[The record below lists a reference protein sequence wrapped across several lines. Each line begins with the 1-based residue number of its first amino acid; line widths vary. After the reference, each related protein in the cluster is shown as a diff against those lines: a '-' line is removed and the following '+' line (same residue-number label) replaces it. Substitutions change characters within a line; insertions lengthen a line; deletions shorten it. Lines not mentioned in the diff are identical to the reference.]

1 MTMAKNSTPI
11 QLQIGPYLFNES
23 FFPHAFDYTHR
34 WEVYKGS
41 AGSGKS
47 HFISQKLI
55 LKAMRDP
62 GRRMLICRRYGSTVI
77 QTVWQLIS
85 EQLETF
91 GLMPSC
97 KINKTERTILLP
109 NGSQFIFFGLDEET
123 KLLSLQNI
131 SDIWVEEAFEVP
143 REIVEQL
150 NLRLRGDKQYQQ
162 IIMSFNPI
170 SKSSWLYEFCELVP
184 PKSFIYHQSTYK
196 DNRFLP
202 AEYVNAL
209 EDMIRTNP
217 KKAQVF
223 VFGDWGV
230 DLDGLVFPSHKTEDF
245 DIHELLRN
253 PNLRVMCGADIGFTD
268 PSTCCVSLWDKEN
281 RKIYVIREYYQRGAT
296 FQELAEGIQG
306 CGVGKNKVFVDNAD
320 PRMIKFFSDYGLNAR
335 PAKKGN
341 DSVRLYIAFLQN
353 HEIIIHPSCTN
364 MIMELDNFSFV
375 KNQMTGLYD
384 PSKTTHEF
392 SHLIDALK
400 YSYSDVY
407 RTGKLKTLNLKLGL

>member
-1 MTMAKNSTPI
+1 MSKSQQPI
-11 QLQIGPYLFNES
+11 QLQLSKDIFNDAFYPYLF
-23 FFPHAFDYTHR
+23 DYSHR

-55 LKAMRDP
+55 LKALNDP
-62 GRRMLICRRYGSTVI
+62 ERRMLICRRYGSTVRE
-77 QTVWQLIS
+77 TVWQLII
-85 EQLETF
+85 EQLRFFQIEH
-91 GLMPSC
+91 LC
-97 KINKTERTILLP
+97 NINKTERCITLP
-109 NGSQFIFFGLDEET
+109 NNSQFIFFGLDEET

-131 SDIWVEEAFEVP
+131 SDVWIEEAYEVP
-143 REIVEQL
+143 RDIVDQL
-150 NLRLRGDKQYQQ
+150 NLRLRGNKKYQQ

-170 SKSSWLYEFCELVP
+170 SKASWLYEFCELVP
-184 PKSFIYHQSTYK
+184 PESFMYHQSTYK

-202 AEYVNAL
+202 TEYVKAL

-223 VFGDWGV
+223 VYGDWGV
-230 DLDGLVFPSHKTEDF
+230 DLDGLVFPNHRVQNF
-245 DIHELLRN
+245 DINELLRN
-253 PNLRVMCGADIGFTD
+253 NDLRVMCGADVGFTD
-268 PSTCCVSLWDKEN
+268 PSTCCVSLWDKKN

-296 FQELAEGIQG
+296 FEEFANGIKN
-306 CGVGKNKVFVDNAD
+306 CGVGKNKVFIDNAD
-320 PRMIKFFSDYGLNAR
+320 PRAIRYFSDYGLNAR

-353 HEIIIHPSCTN
+353 HEIIVHESCTN

-375 KNQMTGLYD
+375 KNTMTGLFD
-384 PSKTTHEF
+384 PTKTTHEY
-392 SHLIDALK
+392 SHLIDALR

-407 RTGKLKTLNLKLGL
+407 KEGKMRSINLKWGL